1 MSADGTRRDPFEA
14 AADEAF
20 RNAPDRAPDPTDGPG
35 RARTPPDTGGFGRD
49 AAGSGKTELGAPRT
63 MPTPDRA
70 EVRAH
75 TPIAATPP
83 DEPAI
88 YKRASDERTSGV
100 VDAERAMP
108 ATGDGGPGADPSGE
122 RFRSGAF
129 SNEPGWLKPGP
140 KNAQLCYWLN
150 LAGFVV
156 WPLPLVS
163 VAMAAV
169 NRSKVGAPLATH
181 YTYALRT
188 VPLVVLYG
196 LLAYAM
202 GRAAGIALVAVV
214 VWFVW
219 RNLRGLARA
228 GAGQPIEKPG
238 AWLV

>member
-20 RNAPDRAPDPTDGPG
+20 RNAPEPTDGPK
-35 RARTPPDTGGFGRD
+35 RDEAVRDAGGFGRD
-49 AAGSGKTELGAPRT
+49 GGGGETEFAAPRT
-63 MPTPDRA
+63 TPTREHASTSEPGDIERP
-70 EVRAH
+70 V
-75 TPIAATPP
+75 PP
-83 DEPAI
+83 E
-88 YKRASDERTSGV
+88 E
-100 VDAERAMP
+100 
-108 ATGDGGPGADPSGE
+108 TGSPFDADPTGE

-129 SNEPGWLKPGP
+129 DNEPGWLEPGP

-163 VAMAAV
+163 AVMAAV

-188 VPLVVLYG
+188 VPLAILYG
-196 LLAYAM
+196 LLAYAL
-202 GRAAGIALVAVV
+202 GRLAGLALLAVV

-219 RNLRGLARA
+219 RNLSGLARV
-228 GAGQPIEKPG
+228 GAGEPIHKPA
-238 AWLV
+238 AWLI